1 MTKNIKREKF
11 EIQLKKV
18 KESDSLLMTF
28 KQRQNKRNLFDIP
41 SYETLEVEQSVST
54 IIKNKKIKFNVGDDI
69 KYSLK
74 ASHEPV
80 RSAELLEE
88 LARDVYC
95 KQPNLASHKRKIYRK
110 MMAKESS
117 INLTV
122 STADSKMSSYSFTDK
137 RQSTA
142 ESESNI
148 KMLPI
153 CLSKNEAI

>member
-1 MTKNIKREKF
+1 M
-11 EIQLKKV
+11 

-95 KQPNLASHKRKIYRK
+95 KQPNLASYKRKIYRK

-137 RQSTA
+137 R
-142 ESESNI
+142 
-148 KMLPI
+148 
-153 CLSKNEAI
+153 